1 MRSRR
6 FAGIWGRGVLPG
18 GKVPENYQLSE
29 EAGKS
34 LAASGQERQ
43 SGGSIF
49 LLIPNGVTS

>member
-1 MRSRR
+1 
-6 FAGIWGRGVLPG
+6 LPG

-34 LAASGQERQ
+34 LAARGQERQ